1 MPPRTSDRLRAL
13 QERAA
18 SLAAPATTPDT
29 ASIDTGQ
36 AVAAAGAHFGALADL
51 GQRTIQRIATESI
64 APDLRPDRRQARL
77 LPLPEDLV
85 IDGASVPAY
94 ADLVAELRDLGRSLK
109 ERQIQPIVAYA
120 GTSSDYPTARYLIL
134 IGHRRWTAARLLGLD
149 TLDTIVV
156 DEPAPADRVLIQ
168 YAENEAREEFSD
180 MERAWSLLQMKQ
192 ALGDAPWEVVESR
205 MQLSR
210 ARRQQLLRLVA
221 FQPEQQ
227 QQIARLRLQET
238 QIRTLHSA
246 LRANEITAAQ
256 VDSVMRRLDTIA
268 AERSV
273 AAQQHESDE
282 GSAGASPR
290 RAGID
295 GPTVSRLVA
304 RVRRASD
311 EPAHTPAPRW
321 LPALRQQVT
330 DTARG
335 LARARPRMEGLGA
348 EEMAALRSDLD
359 QLLTEMEAFAAAL
372 TPPETGA

>member
-18 SLAAPATTPDT
+18 SLAAPTAAPD
-29 ASIDTGQ
+29 AAPADSGQ

-51 GQRTIQRIATESI
+51 GQRAIQRIPAESI

-77 LPLPEDLV
+77 LPLPEALV
-85 IDGASVPAY
+85 VNGVAAPAY
-94 ADLVAELRDLGRSLK
+94 ADLVAELRDLGRSLR
-109 ERQIQPIVAYA
+109 ERQIQPIVVYP
-120 GTSSDYPTARYLIL
+120 GTSPDYPAARYLIL
-134 IGHRRWTAARLLGLD
+134 IGHRRWTAARLVGIAALD
-149 TLDTIVV
+149 AVIV
-156 DEPAPADRVLIQ
+156 DEPASADRVLIQ

-221 FQPEQQ
+221 FMPDQQ
-227 QQIARLRLQET
+227 QHIARLRLQET

-246 LRANEITAAQ
+246 MRASEISPAQ
-256 VDSVMRRLDTIA
+256 VDGVLRRLDSIA
-268 AERSV
+268 VERT
-273 AAQQHESDE
+273 ATAQQGATDESPP
-282 GSAGASPR
+282 APPPR

-295 GPTVSRLVA
+295 APTVARLVA
-304 RVRRASD
+304 RIRKASD
-311 EPAHTPAPRW
+311 ESAAPAAPRW
-321 LPALRQQVT
+321 LPSLRQQVA

-335 LARARPRMEGLGA
+335 LARARTRLESLGA
-348 EEMAALRSDLD
+348 DDVVALRSDVDHLM
-359 QLLTEMEAFAAAL
+359 TEMEEFVAAL
-372 TPPETGA
+372 SASETGE